1 MSEERISFMEIL
13 VGVVKKPYDTFNLIW
28 SGDMWR
34 GLSVLTFVAILA
46 SLAGYI
52 YAAKLPINMQEM
64 GAALNGQTQIDLEA
78 LRGTL
83 SIFLAMGNFVGV
95 YTRWIIPSIL
105 IILAA
110 NLTLGEGSGRRMCVM
125 TCFASIP
132 QVVQHALRILDA
144 VTADSVV
151 VATVIASRASS
162 TLVMMILNQ
171 AITVLNLFGLLTFVL
186 TVYAVSANYGTNTR
200 KAFYTTS
207 LAYAVYILVK
217 VYLPL

>member
-13 VGVVKKPYDTFNLIW
+13 VGVVKRPFDTFNSIR

-78 LRGTL
+78 LRGAR
-83 SIFLAMGNFVGV
+83 AMGNFVGV

-110 NLTLGEGSGRRMCVM
+110 NLTLDEGSGRRMCVM

-144 VTADSVV
+144 VTADSVA

-207 LAYAVYILVK
+207 LAYAVYIFVK

>member
-13 VGVVKKPYDTFNLIW
+13 VGVVKKPYDTFSLIW

-78 LRGTL
+78 LRGAR
-83 SIFLAMGNFVGV
+83 AMGNFVGV

-110 NLTLGEGSGRRMCVM
+110 NLTLDEGSSRRMCVM

-144 VTADSVV
+144 VTADSVA

-207 LAYAVYILVK
+207 LAYAVYIFVK